1 MLFTKVSKFI
11 SREYSV
17 YHMTTEVLS
26 WTWLDHNCAT
36 GEVKPHHT
44 RKYSPL
50 HTGYLGNQ
58 GKHPASQ
65 AGVCVKIAGCGAAGS
80 HFRAIF
86 AHRHGARL
94 PMDLLM
100 GPGRSTEDWSSC
112 YKLSA
117 SSGDGIV
124 IKSYLW
130 VFGTVLQIRLGGKK
144 RERSILEII
153 YVKTE
158 TKWLLTICYSASHC
172 ITEKLPC
179 FILTCLWHCLW
190 SRISY
195 K

>member
-17 YHMTTEVLS
+17 YYMTTEVLS

-130 VFGTVLQIRLGGKK
+130 VFSGQNSTSDTFRGKK
-144 RERSILEII
+144 EREVNSWNYLCQNWNQMII
-153 YVKTE
+153 DNMLFSLTLHYRKT
-158 TKWLLTICYSASHC
+158 TLFYTDLSVTLSMV
-172 ITEKLPC
+172 
-179 FILTCLWHCLW
+179 
-190 SRISY
+190 
-195 K
+195 

>member
-50 HTGYLGNQ
+50 HTGYLSNQ

-130 VFGTVLQIRLGGKK
+130 VFSGQNSTSDTFRGKK
-144 RERSILEII
+144 EREVNSWNYLCQNWNQMII
-153 YVKTE
+153 DNMLFSLTLHYRKT
-158 TKWLLTICYSASHC
+158 TLFYTDLSVTLSMV
-172 ITEKLPC
+172 
-179 FILTCLWHCLW
+179 
-190 SRISY
+190 
-195 K
+195 